1 MTKFFILVCAVIVSA
16 PLLAS
21 GKDDHGYL
29 SGVNLPEVNHTLA
42 DGVTNIT
49 TLLVIL
55 VIALAGALVVNSMMS
70 KRTQEEMREQRQLL
84 KQAEKQLQIAKKAAQ
99 SAQKAKRDFLSNMSH
114 EFRTPLNAIIGMSQL
129 ALDAGLEG
137 KQQQYIRRVVVSGHA
152 LLDAVNATL
161 DFTNVKAGNL
171 EIEWVECNVETILSP
186 VAKALGERARDK
198 GLLLCV
204 NVDMSIPKVIDA
216 DIVRMTQV
224 LMALG
229 DNAIKFTDHGEV
241 IISVSLESRR
251 EDDVKIR
258 FAVTDTGIGIK
269 RKELDML
276 FQPFS
281 QADTSTS
288 RAKGGKGLGLS
299 LAKELVA
306 LMGGDIHVESRVGI
320 GTTLSFTLPC
330 QSGVR
335 ENTRLGGAWSR
346 ALTTKSVLVIASHT
360 TLQSNICDPLVFAGA
375 NVSQCRSFS
384 ELEECQTGIERGIYA
399 HVVVDWE
406 GIDSE
411 MKSLLTT
418 IFSKLEVTPQVLLL
432 CGPENSFDIAETRP
446 SFPFKWLAMP
456 TLPSALM
463 RMLTDENN
471 TISPIR
477 LNSGELG
484 PELELEDIP
493 EEEWALRDRVI
504 LLVEDNLI
512 NQEVA
517 IGAMESLPVRVLVAN
532 NGDEAIQLLKAH
544 AIDLVLM
551 DMQMPVVDGVTA
563 TKIIRRE
570 MGIATLPILAM
581 TANTDAHDVAACRE
595 AGMNEHIAKPINFDL
610 LKERLI
616 YWLANSEYN
625 PEDSL
630 VARLPEDVSPPQSA
644 VPELLHMP
652 DEDAQSSD
660 DVSGVV
666 DVDDTTTTTASS
678 TPSSNVA
685 EPSQAVPN
693 QAAPHKATPNLAAS
707 NQALPVEAPISE
719 ASVNQADIKSD
730 PPIGSEPIEPIEPI
744 EPQQPQP
751 KAADLE
757 ADETRRR
764 ATMEYNETMFDLMVD
779 NVPGINLADG
789 VKRLGGNKAK
799 YLKILSLF
807 LNSQVSAIEQLLT
820 LDDNSEKAILAHS
833 CKGAGSNIG
842 ADEMANFAS
851 GLEDKYNAGEPV
863 AESDVLV
870 LKTMVTSALEKFDE
884 IAESAV
890 EAPAP
895 EQTEDIKP
903 LDAYLVEQLNALQVS
918 LQEFDIEVQDKVT
931 VLAKALP
938 RWCNQLEEFQ
948 RLQDAINQ
956 FDFLTAEDHL
966 KELKK
971 KTG

>member
-1 MTKFFILVCAVIVSA
+1 MTKLLIYIYAVFASFS
-16 PLLAS
+16 LLAA
-21 GKDDHGYL
+21 GKEDHGYL
-29 SGVNLPEVNHTLA
+29 SGVSLPAVNHTLA

-49 TLLVIL
+49 TLLVVL
-55 VIALAGALVVNSMMS
+55 VIVLTGALVVHNLII
-70 KRTQEEMREQRQLL
+70 KRNQSEMQEQRQLL
-84 KQAEKQLQIAKKAAQ
+84 RQAEKQLQISKKAAQ
-99 SAQKAKRDFLSNMSH
+99 SAQQAKRDFLSNMSH

-137 KQQQYIRRVVVSGHA
+137 KQQQYIRRVVTSGHA

-198 GLLLCV
+198 GILLCV

-269 RKELDML
+269 RKELEML
-276 FQPFS
+276 FLPFS

-299 LAKELVA
+299 LSKELVA
-306 LMGGDIHVESRVGI
+306 LMGGDIEAESRVGI

-346 ALTTKSVLVIASHT
+346 ALTTKSVLVIACHT
-360 TLQSNICDPLVFAGA
+360 TLQANICDPLVFAGA

-384 ELEECQTGIERGIYA
+384 ELEECQKGIERGNYA
-399 HVVVDWE
+399 HLVVDWE
-406 GIDSE
+406 GIDPD
-411 MKSLLTT
+411 MKSLLTS
-418 IFSKLEVTPQVLLL
+418 IFIALETPPKVLLL
-432 CGPENSFDIAETRP
+432 SGPNDNFDIVETRP
-446 SFPFKWLAMP
+446 PFPFNWLAMP

-463 RMLTDENN
+463 RTLTDENN

-477 LNSGELG
+477 LSSFETG
-484 PELELEDIP
+484 PELELEDVP
-493 EEEWALRDRVI
+493 EEEWVLRDRVI

-570 MGIATLPILAM
+570 MGITTLPILAM
-581 TANTDAHDVAACRE
+581 TANTDSHDVAACRE
-595 AGMNEHIAKPINFDL
+595 AGMNEHIAKPINFEL

-616 YWLANSEYN
+616 YWLAISEYK
-625 PEDSL
+625 PEDTQRPRFSQDSTVVKSDDIGMAVETPPAL
-630 VARLPEDVSPPQSA
+630 LAEETPSNSQVS
-644 VPELLHMP
+644 EL
-652 DEDAQSSD
+652 D
-660 DVSGVV
+660 DVSNNTEV
-666 DVDDTTTTTASS
+666 TT
-678 TPSSNVA
+678 
-685 EPSQAVPN
+685 
-693 QAAPHKATPNLAAS
+693 
-707 NQALPVEAPISE
+707 
-719 ASVNQADIKSD
+719 
-730 PPIGSEPIEPIEPI
+730 
-744 EPQQPQP
+744 PQPQPQP
-751 KAADLE
+751 KKADLE

-764 ATMEYNETMFDLMVD
+764 AIMEYTETMFDLMVD

-807 LNSQVSAIEQLLT
+807 LNSQVSSVEQLLT
-820 LDDNSEKAILAHS
+820 SDDNSEKGILAHS

-842 ADEMANFAS
+842 ADEMAGVAS
-851 GLEDKYNAGEPV
+851 ALEDKYNAGEPV
-863 AESDVLV
+863 SESEVLV
-870 LKTMVTSALEKFDE
+870 LKSMIIAAIEKFDE
-884 IAESAV
+884 IAASA
-890 EAPAP
+890 EETP
-895 EQTEDIKP
+895 EPQADEEIKP
-903 LDAYLVEQLNALQVS
+903 LDAYLVEQINALQVS

-938 RWCNQLEEFQ
+938 QWCNQLEEFQ
-948 RLQDAINQ
+948 RLQEAIGQ

-966 KELKK
+966 KDLKK

>member
-1 MTKFFILVCAVIVSA
+1 MTKLLIYIYAVFASFS
-16 PLLAS
+16 LLAV
-21 GKDDHGYL
+21 GKEDHGYL
-29 SGVNLPEVNHTLA
+29 SGVSLPAVNHTLA

-49 TLLVIL
+49 TLLVVL
-55 VIALAGALVVNSMMS
+55 VIVLTGALVVNNLII
-70 KRTQEEMREQRQLL
+70 KRNQSEMQEQRQLL
-84 KQAEKQLQIAKKAAQ
+84 KQAEKRLQISKKAAQ
-99 SAQKAKRDFLSNMSH
+99 SAQQAKRDFLSNMSH

-137 KQQQYIRRVVVSGHA
+137 KQQQYIRRVVTSGHA

-198 GLLLCV
+198 GILLCV

-269 RKELDML
+269 RKELEML
-276 FQPFS
+276 FLPFS

-299 LAKELVA
+299 LSKELVA
-306 LMGGDIHVESRVGI
+306 LMGGDIQVESRVGI

-346 ALTTKSVLVIASHT
+346 ALTTKSVLVVASHT
-360 TLQSNICDPLVFAGA
+360 TLQANICDPLVFAGA

-384 ELEECQTGIERGIYA
+384 ELEECQKGIERGNYA
-399 HVVVDWE
+399 HLVVDWE
-406 GIDSE
+406 GIDPD
-411 MKSLLTT
+411 MKSLLTS
-418 IFSKLEVTPQVLLL
+418 IFIALETPPKVLLL
-432 CGPENSFDIAETRP
+432 SGPNDNFDIVETRP
-446 SFPFKWLAMP
+446 PFPFNWLAMP

-463 RMLTDENN
+463 RTLTDENN

-477 LNSGELG
+477 LSSFETG
-484 PELELEDIP
+484 PELELEDVP
-493 EEEWALRDRVI
+493 EEEWVLRDRVI

-570 MGIATLPILAM
+570 MGITTLPILAM
-581 TANTDAHDVAACRE
+581 TANTDSHDVAACRE
-595 AGMNEHIAKPINFDL
+595 AGMNEHIAKPINFEL

-616 YWLANSEYN
+616 YWLAISEYK
-625 PEDSL
+625 PEDTQRPRFSQDSTVVKSDDIGMAVETPPAL
-630 VARLPEDVSPPQSA
+630 LAEETPSNSQVS
-644 VPELLHMP
+644 EL
-652 DEDAQSSD
+652 D
-660 DVSGVV
+660 DVSNNTEV
-666 DVDDTTTTTASS
+666 TT
-678 TPSSNVA
+678 
-685 EPSQAVPN
+685 
-693 QAAPHKATPNLAAS
+693 
-707 NQALPVEAPISE
+707 
-719 ASVNQADIKSD
+719 
-730 PPIGSEPIEPIEPI
+730 
-744 EPQQPQP
+744 PQPQPQPQPQP
-751 KAADLE
+751 KKADLE

-764 ATMEYNETMFDLMVD
+764 AIMEYTETMFDLMVD

-807 LNSQVSAIEQLLT
+807 LNSQVSSVEQLLT
-820 LDDNSEKAILAHS
+820 SDDNSEKGILAHS

-842 ADEMANFAS
+842 ADEMAGVAS
-851 GLEDKYNAGEPV
+851 ALEDKYNAGEPV
-863 AESDVLV
+863 SESEVLV
-870 LKTMVTSALEKFDE
+870 LKSMIIAAIEKFDE
-884 IAESAV
+884 IAASA
-890 EAPAP
+890 EETP
-895 EQTEDIKP
+895 EPQADEEIKP
-903 LDAYLVEQLNALQVS
+903 LDAYLVEQINALQVS

-938 RWCNQLEEFQ
+938 QWCNQLEEFQ
-948 RLQDAINQ
+948 RLQEAIGQ

-966 KELKK
+966 KDLKK